1 MRRLLAV
8 VGVIGLVTAIAEW
21 WRRHPR
27 VGASYV
33 NHVVD
38 PWLLRRGIVAESAG
52 EIGLI
57 EHVGRVSGTVR
68 HTPVHPVATE
78 HGYRMVVPLGDHSEW
93 AANVLAAGHCRL
105 QVNTTIHELDEPT
118 LVVPSRIEAIPR
130 GLARL
135 MEWLGFRYLV
145 LHRYAEHEGTLDAAA
160 GPIAERVADPVATA
174 TPEPAP
180 ILEPTPEALP
190 AATA

>member
-8 VGVIGLVTAIAEW
+8 VGVIGLVTAIADW

-78 HGYRMVVPLGDHSEW
+78 HGYRTSSRSATTRSGPRTFSPRVT
-93 AANVLAAGHCRL
+93 AGSRS
-105 QVNTTIHELDEPT
+105 TRPSTRS
-118 LVVPSRIEAIPR
+118 PSRR
-130 GLARL
+130 
-135 MEWLGFRYLV
+135 
-145 LHRYAEHEGTLDAAA
+145 
-160 GPIAERVADPVATA
+160 
-174 TPEPAP
+174 
-180 ILEPTPEALP
+180 
-190 AATA
+190 